1 MAPPDTDSTAPADGS
16 QKAPGFVSASRPASP
31 SPASP
36 AAPDENN
43 QVSTQIS
50 DAISQVNVSTIG
62 IGPAYAALQ
71 SMLAQSQAQSILMAN
86 MVSSQRQT
94 SITGLS
100 TLTRSI
106 ERLLDGRS

>member
-16 QKAPGFVSASRPASP
+16 QKAPGFAPASRPP
-31 SPASP
+31 VSP